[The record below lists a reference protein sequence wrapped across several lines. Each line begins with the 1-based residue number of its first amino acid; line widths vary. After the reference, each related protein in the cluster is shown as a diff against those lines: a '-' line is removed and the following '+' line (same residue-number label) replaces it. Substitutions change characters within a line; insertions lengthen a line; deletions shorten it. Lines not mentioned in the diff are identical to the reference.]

1 MSREVP
7 RAVGAHFGP
16 QLPLGI
22 SLAPGATFDA
32 YFAGDNGLVVELLR
46 AMGRGD
52 RGCERQVFLAADRGL
67 GKSHLLQATCRTAGD
82 HGVRAAYLPLA
93 GDVALRPEMLEGL
106 EALDLVALDSVEAV
120 AGYDAWESGI
130 FTLINSA
137 RQTGTRLLFAAERV
151 PAEIPLRLPDLASRL
166 AWGPVMQLVPLGEDA
181 RREALMQRAATLGLE
196 LPASVA
202 DYLQRHYARDLAG
215 QLERLG
221 TLDRASLA
229 SGRRLTV
236 PFVKEV
242 LG

>member
-7 RAVGAHFGP
+7 QAADTRLGP

-32 YFAGDNGLVVELLR
+32 YFAGANGLVVELLR

-52 RGCERQVFLAADRGL
+52 AGCERQAFLAADRGL

-82 HGVRAAYLPLA
+82 CGARAAYLPLA
-93 GDVALRPEMLEGL
+93 GDIVLRPELLEGL
-106 EALDLVALDSVEAV
+106 ETLDLVALDAVDAV
-120 AGYDAWESGI
+120 AGDDVWERGI
-130 FTLINSA
+130 FSLINSA
-137 RQTGTRLLFAAERV
+137 RQTGTRLVFAAERV
-151 PAEIPLRLPDLASRL
+151 PAEMALRLADLGSRL
-166 AWGPVMQLVPLGEDA
+166 AWGPIVQLVPLSEEA
-181 RREALMQRAATLGLE
+181 RRQALVQRAATLGLE

-202 DYLQRHYARDLAG
+202 DYLQRHYPRDLAG
-215 QLERLG
+215 QLERLA